1 MHKTLTFLASVAMC
15 GVLTLPAAAQDETT
29 VDTVVATVNGTNI
42 TVGHMIVARASLPEQ
57 YQQLPDEVLFN
68 GILDQLIEQTA
79 LSGEFSGELPKRVTL
94 SLENETRSLTA
105 AEVIEQVMAGA
116 DTEDAIK
123 KAYDEQYSTTDLGEE
138 YNASHILVDTE
149 EEAKAIVEELAD
161 GAEFAELAK
170 EKSTGPSG
178 PNGGSLGW
186 FGAGMMVP
194 DFETAVVGMEVGAVS
209 APVKTQFGWHVIK
222 LNERRTAEAPTM
234 ESVRDELDLQ
244 VRQTLVQETIEKV
257 TNEAE
262 VDKTAAANIDP
273 AVTSN
278 IDWLE

>member
-94 SLENETRSLTA
+94 SLENESRSLTA